1 VSAEKRLIRWPE
13 ERVLEDVAY
22 GQQATPTRIFAI
34 LLPVWRV
41 TIKATVTDGEPYDLI
56 DRYLERGLA
65 QADLHTG
72 ADLARFLGLDEV
84 VIDRALR
91 FLAAIGHV
99 TVQGGQVTLT
109 ELGYRSVR
117 DGRRYVVTRQDRRTL
132 YFDGFGS
139 RPLTRP
145 YYDTRTVALLSAA
158 EAVAATGTAA
168 WPRFTMLYSRF
179 GFRPE
184 ALTELA
190 GHPDRDHFNLPER
203 IDNPEPVESLECLFL
218 PTYVVR
224 AVQPGGRV
232 AAGVRLFAYTQ
243 ATNVAEADLDVSDLC
258 ERTPDIAAVLA
269 VEESSLAAGTSE
281 RLHEWMR
288 GRSAG
293 GSRAPQIRQLDNGAW
308 QATLPASSFGGDAAF
323 SISKVGSF
331 IVRHRDVLH
340 LWCADPEVR
349 RQALLERI
357 DNYLSSRA
365 RPDRAQTE
373 ERLTQIARQLDLGPM
388 DLPALRRQAAE
399 SGRTGLAAHLD
410 TLMRAS

>member
-84 VIDRALR
+84 VTDRALR

-99 TVQGGQVTLT
+99 TAQDGQVTLT

-145 YYDTRTVALLSAA
+145 YYDTRNVALLTAA
-158 EAVAATGTAA
+158 EAVAATGAA
-168 WPRFTMLYSRF
+168 EWPRFTMLYSRS

-203 IDNPEPVESLECLFL
+203 IDNPEPIEAPECVFL
-218 PTYVVR
+218 PSYVVR
-224 AVQPGGRV
+224 AVQPGSQV
-232 AAGVRLFAYTQ
+232 ARLFAYTQ

-258 ERTPDIAAVLA
+258 ERIPDIAAVLA
-269 VEESSLAAGTSE
+269 VEESSLAAGTHE
-281 RLHEWMR
+281 RLREWMQ
-288 GRSAG
+288 GRNAG
-293 GSRAPQIRQLDNGAW
+293 GRAPQIRQLDNGAW
-308 QATLPASSFGGDAAF
+308 QATLTASSFGGGAAF

-357 DNYLSSRA
+357 DNYLSARA

-373 ERLTQIARQLDLGPM
+373 ERLTQMSRQLDLGPM
-388 DLPALRRQAAE
+388 DLPALHHQAVEA
-399 SGRTGLAAHLD
+399 GRTSLAAHLD